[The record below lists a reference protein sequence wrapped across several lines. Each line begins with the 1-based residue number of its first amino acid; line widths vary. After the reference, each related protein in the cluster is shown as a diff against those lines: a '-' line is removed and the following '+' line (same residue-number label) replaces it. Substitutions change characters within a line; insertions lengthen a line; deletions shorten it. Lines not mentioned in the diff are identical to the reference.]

1 MDALYILWE
10 YKLRVRRVGEPG
22 GRTYM
27 EKLEM
32 KAEEGR
38 STSKAA
44 SLVTESWFHTEL
56 WTVVTA

>member
-1 MDALYILWE
+1 M
-10 YKLRVRRVGEPG
+10 KVGDRKVE
-22 GRTYM
+22 TYM
-27 EKLEM
+27 VKLEM